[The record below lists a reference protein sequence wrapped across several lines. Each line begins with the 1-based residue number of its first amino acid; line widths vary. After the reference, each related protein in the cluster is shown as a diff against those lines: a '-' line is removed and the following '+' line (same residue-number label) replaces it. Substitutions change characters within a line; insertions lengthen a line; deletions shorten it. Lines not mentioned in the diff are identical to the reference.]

1 MPLQQSQEEH
11 NMSTC
16 VQRFLSQAGGAAG
29 LAPPRHTADF
39 RTYGKGG
46 KKPCRGGTT
55 AVAFPEHTLP
65 MPAASPVRQD
75 QSSSPGVS
83 RQAAAKLPVCRR
95 TSIFMGRET
104 NYTTHM
110 VGRAQ
115 PCCSLTYMNGTSQVG
130 EWRQESQ
137 VWWNLKG
144 HCSPSWK
151 EAALGHTAEP
161 LVGKWGALPATLG
174 A

>member
-1 MPLQQSQEEH
+1 MHRLNFSDLMPLQQSQEEH
-11 NMSTC
+11 NISTC

-46 KKPCRGGTT
+46 KKPCRGGKT
-55 AVAFPEHTLP
+55 AVVFPEHTLP
-65 MPAASPVRQD
+65 SIPAASPVRQD

-83 RQAAAKLPVCRR
+83 RQAAAKFPMCRR

-104 NYTTHM
+104 NYITPM

-115 PCCSLTYMNGTSQVG
+115 PCCSLTYKNGTSQVG
-130 EWRQESQ
+130 E
-137 VWWNLKG
+137 
-144 HCSPSWK
+144 
-151 EAALGHTAEP
+151 
-161 LVGKWGALPATLG
+161 
-174 A
+174 